1 MGENELEVLAKQ
13 LAANLRAV
21 DADRERRAKNDQER
35 RHTDFM
41 VALAKIETKL
51 EGLEGL
57 PKRVGKL
64 EQFHSAMS
72 VKVAGLAAGAGALVS
87 WFMGRSGN

>member
-1 MGENELEVLAKQ
+1 MGENELEALAKRIAGALHEQ
-13 LAANLRAV
+13 E
-21 DADRERRAKNDQER
+21 ADRERRAKNDQER

-64 EQFHSAMS
+64 EQLHSAIS

-87 WFMGRSGN
+87 WFMGRSN